1 MICKKTQEL
10 ISYKIAAMKANSYS
24 PELHKDKKY
33 LTLFAC
39 HTNKLLKEQ
48 TLLNNLKH
56 FDFPSNDI
64 VIVNSLNTN
73 FDKNNITTKI
83 LDYFEVENN
92 PVTLDF
98 GKYMIAL
105 QKYDYTKYD
114 YVVFINDSII
124 LNSSIN
130 HFYNI
135 MMKKNVELYGYN
147 SSSQI
152 RYHYQSYLFGIKS
165 SSVYKLINLFYEK
178 KNTLVL
184 FNIKTG
190 GLNSV
195 INNIELVMVDL
206 FESKDCFLDL
216 AKVQENVGKNITV
229 NDKLINILY
238 KENIF
243 PILKIKR
250 MIKK

>member
-1 MICKKTQEL
+1 MICKNTQEF
-10 ISYKIAAMKANSYS
+10 ISYKIASMKANSYS

-33 LTLFAC
+33 LTIVAC

-56 FDFPSNDI
+56 FDFPSNNI

-92 PVTLDF
+92 SNTLDF

-114 YVVFINDSII
+114 YIIFINDSII
-124 LNSSIN
+124 INSSMN

-135 MMKKNVELYGYN
+135 MMKKNVELYAYN
-147 SSSQI
+147 SSSEI
-152 RYHYQSYLFGIKS
+152 KYHYQSYLFGIKS
-165 SSVYKLINLFYEK
+165 ESIYKFINFFNEK
-178 KNTLVL
+178 KN
-184 FNIKTG
+184 
-190 GLNSV
+190 
-195 INNIELVMVDL
+195 
-206 FESKDCFLDL
+206 
-216 AKVQENVGKNITV
+216 
-229 NDKLINILY
+229 Y
-238 KENIF
+238 
-243 PILKIKR
+243 
-250 MIKK
+250 